1 MQDYIPREKDINEQI
16 EPVTVKQYDN
26 NSRFLHVKILDKDV
40 DNDLFDLSNCA
51 ASLYI
56 QPKENQD
63 PTNIAYVTGEASFD
77 EENGGVATFLLP
89 GSVTQSP
96 GEYEC
101 EIHINEGST
110 GNYPHISTKPFTM
123 TVEKSI
129 RNDQAIM
136 ASAQFSALDKMA
148 SDVQSINTRM
158 NVIEAMADG
167 GEIPAGTIEAEVIGI
182 RVGWDGTEYESAGD
196 AVRGQIED
204 IYDFFITS
212 SEISE
217 VLTG

>member
-56 QPKENQD
+56 QPKGNED
-63 PTNIAYVTGEASFD
+63 PANVAYVAGEASFD
-77 EENGGVATFLLP
+77 EENGGIATFLLP
-89 GSVTQSP
+89 GSVTQNV

-101 EIHINEGST
+101 EIHINEGNT
-110 GNYPHISTKPFTM
+110 GDYPHISTKSFVL

-148 SDVQSINTRM
+148 SDVQSINARM

-196 AVRGQIED
+196 AVRGQIAD